1 MLKRTALLFLVAGFV
16 TSSLSAQIY
25 MAKSSDISFSA
36 PTPIEDIS
44 ATNTATKPLL
54 NTATG
59 DIQIKIAMTAFIF
72 EKPLMQ
78 EHFNENYVESEKFPY
93 AFFKGKLN
101 DKIDFT
107 KDGEYKTTAT
117 GKLTIHGVEK
127 ERTIDGTVTVKGAE
141 VTVNATFKVA
151 FADYGII
158 IPALYSGV
166 IPPDASVK
174 INALL
179 EPFKKS

>member
-1 MLKRTALLFLVAGFV
+1 MSGKRKWLVLASCIITNALL
-16 TSSLSAQIY
+16 AQIY
-25 MAKSSDISFSA
+25 IAKKCEISFSA
-36 PTPIEDIS
+36 PTPIEDI
-44 ATNTATKPLL
+44 AAVNTAAKPLL
-54 NTATG
+54 NISTG
-59 DIQIKIAMTAFIF
+59 ALQMQIPMTAFIF

-93 AFFKGKLN
+93 AIFKGKLN

-107 KDGEYKTTAT
+107 KDGEYKTKAT

-127 ERTIDGTVTVKGAE
+127 ERTIDGIVTIKGGE
-141 VTVNATFKVA
+141 ISLSSSFKVV
-151 FADYGII
+151 FEDHGIV

-174 INALL
+174 FNSLM
-179 EPFKKS
+179 EPFKKN